1 MSAFRGDKPCVV
13 PRTIGLRIM
22 AICRYIWPRLARA
35 MVGILSA
42 LVRRSFLGGG
52 GQIKRLLMPCV
63 IF

>member
-1 MSAFRGDKPCVV
+1 MSAFRGQALCCTGQDRPTNNGDM
-13 PRTIGLRIM
+13 PLH
-22 AICRYIWPRLARA
+22 LASTRA
-35 MVGILSA
+35 GHGGILSA